1 MTKLILILLLTL
13 APLSYASAPINYASG
28 IDPASFEK
36 LHPKLKDI
44 AYFVASF
51 CQQNGIK
58 FVITST
64 IRTKERNRL
73 VGGKSETHT
82 SGRAFDFSL
91 REEYGWTDD
100 RIMLLVYQIERNY
113 KEFGAYSLNGGKQVV
128 IFNHSAESGKGGLY
142 HSHIQVRRD
151 LPWN

>member
-1 MTKLILILLLTL
+1 MIKYLLILLLTL
-13 APLSYASAPINYASG
+13 APISYASAPINYAPG
-28 IDPASFEK
+28 IDPKSFDK

-44 AYFVASF
+44 AHFIAGF
-51 CQQNGIK
+51 CAQNNIK

-64 IRTKERNRL
+64 IRSKEKNIA

-91 REEYGWTDD
+91 REEHGWTQD
-100 RIMLLVYQIERNY
+100 RIMLLVYQVERNY
-113 KEFGAYSLNGGKQVV
+113 KDYGAYSLNGGKQVV
-128 IFNHSAESGKGGLY
+128 IFNHSAEVAGSLY

-151 LPWN
+151 LSWK